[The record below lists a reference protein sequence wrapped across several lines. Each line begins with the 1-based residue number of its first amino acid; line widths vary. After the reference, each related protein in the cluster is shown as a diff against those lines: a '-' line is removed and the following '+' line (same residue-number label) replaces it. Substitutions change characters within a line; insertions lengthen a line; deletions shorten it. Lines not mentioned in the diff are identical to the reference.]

1 MKLITAYVRTERGA
15 QLMRALR
22 DAGISGVSAY
32 IVHGLSGETSTFLY
46 SKRPFEP
53 TRLPESLKLEVI
65 CDDVS
70 VEKIV
75 ELIAREAKTGAP
87 GDGLL
92 AIQAV
97 EQVHRVR
104 DL

>member
-1 MKLITAYVRTERGA
+1 VNLITAYVRTERGA

-65 CDDVS
+65 CVS

-87 GDGLL
+87 GDGIL